1 MRDAIIDTTRTITVE
16 SDIVEI
22 DGIDREIWCVVERCP
37 VYGVDVWPEYYAS
50 KAEALAALNVV
61 LPSHAMTAAH
71 IRQQFLPLLQGAAQ
85 ELRALL

>member
-22 DGIDREIWCVVERCP
+22 NGVDREIWCVVERCP

-50 KAEALAALNVV
+50 KEEAMAALHAVCDAPA
-61 LPSHAMTAAH
+61 LPVYGNDA
-71 IRQQFLPLLQGAAQ
+71 IPL
-85 ELRALL
+85 